1 MCLACRLDLTRVI
14 AGVALKEGY
23 IGNLTDKGCG
33 VLKLR
38 EGTKY
43 KLQLRA
49 EGFYQVAPI

>member
-38 EGTKY
+38 EGIKY